1 VDGAGDPGV
10 AVGDPLHRRCRG
22 AESGYRMTRPR
33 VGQHQVDQMAGQHTD
48 EPRMPRR
55 AKHSGSVSHVVYS
68 VDAAFW
74 GAAAPMKRH
83 ATRVADLLNPAA
95 VLLPAANVIM
105 QLSLPGVGYGVLE
118 SPVDS
123 GNVYK
128 HPFKRART
136 TGTYLAVA
144 TIGTESDRELIRA
157 AIDTAHQQV
166 RSTSSSPVSYN
177 AFDPAL
183 QLWVAA
189 CLYRYFVDQHEFL
202 YGRLDES
209 TADAVYQDAKRLGT
223 TLQVRE
229 GMWPPDRVAF
239 DDYWKRSLEELRID
253 PPVREHLHGV
263 ATMAFLPRPLHALAG
278 SFNLFATTGFLAPEF
293 RSMMRLEWAESQQRR
308 FEWLLAALRLADR
321 LIPHQAWILGYRL
334 YLWDMRI
341 RARRGW
347 RIV

>member
-1 VDGAGDPGV
+1 
-10 AVGDPLHRRCRG
+10 
-22 AESGYRMTRPR
+22 
-33 VGQHQVDQMAGQHTD
+33 
-48 EPRMPRR
+48 
-55 AKHSGSVSHVVYS
+55 
-68 VDAAFW
+68 
-74 GAAAPMKRH
+74 MKRP

-144 TIGTESDRELIRA
+144 TIGTEADRHLIRA
-157 AIDTAHQQV
+157 AVDSAHRQV
-166 RSTSSSPVSYN
+166 RSTPSSPLSYN
-177 AFDPAL
+177 AFDPKL

-202 YGRLDES
+202 HGPLDDT

-229 GMWPPDRVAF
+229 DMWPPDRAAF
-239 DDYWKRSLEELRID
+239 DAYWKRSLDELRID
-253 PPVREHLHGV
+253 PPVREHLRGV
-263 ATMAFLPRPLHALAG
+263 ASVAFLPRPLSALAG
-278 SFNLFATTGFLAPEF
+278 PFNLFATTGFLTPEF
-293 RSMMRLEWAESQQRR
+293 RAMMRLDWSDSQQRR
-308 FEWLLAALRLADR
+308 FEWLLTALRIADR
-321 LIPHQAWILGYRL
+321 VIPHRVWVFGYRL
-334 YLWDMRI
+334 YLWDMRF
-341 RARRGW
+341 RARRGK